1 MKAIP
6 SKRKVRKLKTVTL
19 PKRPE
24 SVQLKAS
31 EMADEIESTQFTRT
45 MGQGGL
51 TGRQDSALIDVN
63 NEKTGY
69 IPNATDT
76 PSTML
81 MTCPNLKGSIPSQSN
96 RKLIHIKS
104 QKVFEKSGRSSL
116 QFTNATNQTG
126 TLEISA
132 SQNVLRL

>member
-51 TGRQDSALIDVN
+51 TGR
-63 NEKTGY
+63 
-69 IPNATDT
+69 
-76 PSTML
+76 
-81 MTCPNLKGSIPSQSN
+81 
-96 RKLIHIKS
+96 
-104 QKVFEKSGRSSL
+104 
-116 QFTNATNQTG
+116 
-126 TLEISA
+126 
-132 SQNVLRL
+132 